1 MQRRTSQLQ
10 TGSSPCWR
18 QRGRWVAA
26 RAGRWGAISA
36 PDMASSTKPWAGSWL
51 LTKVSWDPGQ
61 LTSTRRVAV
70 RDQLPR
76 GDTQHTWDGALEAN
90 TGNQGA
96 GTGEVIRCTTQLG
109 ECACQAP
116 SCLSCLDLERAQ
128 NAGPTESVPLWTTL
142 ESEPEQLRT
151 WKCTQSRARF
161 RQFPCRAT
169 WSLSMVDRE
178 STHAMSWGKP
188 SKAQTMISIPTHAS
202 DICLQCSSFP
212 TAQMN
217 KLA

>member
-76 GDTQHTWDGALEAN
+76 GDTQHTWDGALALHP
-90 TGNQGA
+90 GNRGA
-96 GTGEVIRCTTQLG
+96 GTREVIRCTAHLG
-109 ECACQAP
+109 ECAHQAP
-116 SCLSCLDLERAQ
+116 GHLNCSDLGRAQ
-128 NAGPTESVPLWTTL
+128 NAEQTESVPLWSTWEL
-142 ESEPEQLRT
+142 EPEQFRPG
-151 WKCTQSRARF
+151 KCTQPRARF

-169 WSLSMVDRE
+169 WSLSSVGQK
-178 STHAMSWGKP
+178 SKHTMSWGKP
-188 SKAQTMISIPTHAS
+188 SVAQTLRVLCTHAS
-202 DICLQCSSFP
+202 GIGLQCSTLP
-212 TAQMN
+212 TAQLN
-217 KLA
+217 KWA